1 MANLMGKVLAKRYRI
16 DAMVGKGGM
25 AEVYRG
31 TDIVL
36 ERTIAIKILTDRAD
50 DVRMRFLREAQ
61 SMAMLNHRNIV
72 GVYDAGESDD
82 VSFIVMEL
90 VDGRTLRDVPVE
102 EMTTHRAVRYFIDL
116 LEALQFAHSH
126 DIVHRDIK
134 PTNVM
139 ILKDGTVKVM
149 DFGLSRRTTEMSN
162 ATQAGEIVGTIAYI
176 APERFLGKPAD
187 ARSDLYAVGIVM
199 YEIFAGTVPFKH
211 PNDDLVAIIFSQVN
225 EQPAP
230 PRTVNPGIP
239 HPIERIIMRLLEK
252 DPERRFA
259 SAAEVG
265 AELRSL
271 IEPQEGGGRKAGA
284 KAAAPAEAPVASN
297 RPPSRANADPTVR
310 ETLSRLLGP
319 NQINSDAQ
327 AQVLMAM
334 LAARRGQ
341 WADAASA
348 YRTALDGFMATKNEV
363 EYAKT
368 AFKFAS
374 MVLQKVAAG
383 GAART
388 DVENAIA
395 VLTESIPILRGRRM
409 FADLEESE
417 RALYLLQRAGV
428 TYS

>member
-1 MANLMGKVLAKRYRI
+1 MAADLVGKVLAKRYRV
-16 DAMVGKGGM
+16 DAMIGKGGM

-36 ERTIAIKILTDRAD
+36 ERTIAIKILTDRSD

-72 GVYDAGESDD
+72 GVYDAGESDN

-90 VDGRTLRDVPVE
+90 VEGRTLRDVPVE

-116 LEALQFAHSH
+116 LEALQYAHSH
-126 DIVHRDIK
+126 DIVHRDVK

-139 ILKDGTVKVM
+139 ILNDGTVKVM

-230 PRTVNPGIP
+230 PTSVNPGVP
-239 HPIERIIMRLLEK
+239 NPIERIIMRLLEK
-252 DPERRFA
+252 DPERRYA

-265 AELRSL
+265 AELRAL
-271 IEPQEGGGRKAGA
+271 IEPRDGPPDKPTGT
-284 KAAAPAEAPVASN
+284 AALTSKRPA
-297 RPPSRANADPTVR
+297 SRAHTDPTVR

-319 NQINSDAQ
+319 NQMNSDAQ
-327 AQVLMAM
+327 AQVLVAM
-334 LAARRGQ
+334 LASRRGQ
-341 WADAASA
+341 WTEATQA
-348 YRTALDGFMATKNEV
+348 YRTALDAFMATKNEP

-368 AFKFAS
+368 AFKFAN
-374 MVLQKVAAG
+374 MILQKITAG
-383 GAART
+383 GAGRG
-388 DVENAIA
+388 DIENAIA

-409 FADLEESE
+409 FAELEESE

>member
-1 MANLMGKVLAKRYRI
+1 MANLIGKVLAKRYRV
-16 DAMVGKGGM
+16 DAMIGKGGM

-36 ERTIAIKILTDRAD
+36 ERAIAIKILTDRSD

-90 VDGRTLRDVPVE
+90 VEGRTLRDVPVE

-116 LEALQFAHSH
+116 LEALHYAHSH

-139 ILKDGTVKVM
+139 ILGDGTVKVM

-176 APERFLGKPAD
+176 APERFLGKAAD

-225 EQPAP
+225 DQPAP
-230 PRTVNPGIP
+230 PSSINPGIP
-239 HPIERIIMRLLEK
+239 HPLERIIMRLLEK
-252 DPERRFA
+252 DPERRYA

-265 AELRSL
+265 AELRAL
-271 IEPQEGGGRKAGA
+271 IEPREGPPEKAQPP
-284 KAAAPAEAPVASN
+284 AAVPITSK
-297 RPPSRANADPTVR
+297 RPPSRANTDPTVR

-334 LAARRGQ
+334 LAGRRGQ
-341 WADAASA
+341 WADAAHA

-368 AFKFAS
+368 AFKFAN

-383 GAART
+383 GAGRS

-409 FADLEESE
+409 FAELEESE